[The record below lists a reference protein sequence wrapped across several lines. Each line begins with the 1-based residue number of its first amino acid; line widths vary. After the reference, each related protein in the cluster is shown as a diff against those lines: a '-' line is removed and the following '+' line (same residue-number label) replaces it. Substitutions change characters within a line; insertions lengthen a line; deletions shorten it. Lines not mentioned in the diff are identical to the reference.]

1 MVPPSRAAR
10 SSPHDAGSRYIPARA
25 NGPFYYLY
33 KGHGKSWKMAGRR
46 EKPCLY
52 TLSRRPCPIAGY
64 YVEVPGGGGQLPQAL
79 AVARTSQTARR
90 PGSGLYLWKF

>member
-64 YVEVPGGGGQLPQAL
+64 YVEVPGGGA
-79 AVARTSQTARR
+79 SYRR
-90 PGSGLYLWKF
+90 PLR